1 MKYQKCLENG
11 VKVFYISFERK
22 VPDDYFAPVYRTMD
36 ELFNAIDSYI
46 QEQNNGTNIIKL
58 SENELKEIITEEI
71 RRYICKG
78 KFF

>member
-11 VKVFYISFERK
+11 VKVFILFLLKEK

-46 QEQNNGTNIIKL
+46 QEQNNGMEYN
-58 SENELKEIITEEI
+58 
-71 RRYICKG
+71 
-78 KFF
+78 